1 MNKRFFTV
9 SEANALIPFLTER
22 VEELRSIYDE
32 LNRSYK
38 NLTHS
43 PQDIQS
49 NGGMPVDGR
58 YFHLICSLQTV
69 ATEIDSKGCQIKDL
83 EGGLI
88 DFPTVWEGR
97 EVFLCWKIGE
107 LEVGFWHEI
116 DAGFAGRQ
124 PLSNGCTKKRD

>member
-22 VEELRSIYDE
+22 VEKLRSVYGE
-32 LNRSYK
+32 LKDSYK
-38 NLTHS
+38 NRTH
-43 PQDIQS
+43 PTQDIQS

-58 YFHLICSLQTV
+58 YFHLICNLQTF
-69 ATEIDSKGCQIKDL
+69 ASEIDAKGCQIKDL
-83 EGGLI
+83 ESGLV

-97 EVFLCWKIGE
+97 EVFLCWKLGE
-107 LEVGFWHEI
+107 SEVAFWHEV

-124 PLSNGCTKKRD
+124 PLSNGCKKKG